1 MVAIHQTVR
10 YSANSSLVNECQF
23 VQAAA
28 IDIGEG
34 FGAVLSADNVDIM
47 GVAIYKHACLLAAS
61 VGFR

>member
-1 MVAIHQTVR
+1 MVD
-10 YSANSSLVNECQF
+10 YSSNSSLTNSSLFNERQF

-47 GVAIYKHACLLAAS
+47 GVAIYKHARLLAAS